1 MSQASNA
8 PSAASKHSEWQNA
21 PGEVEDTASSAGP
34 HGVGALPSM
43 SGHAEA
49 SVTVIAPNTAFM
61 MRHAQ

>member
-21 PGEVEDTASSAGP
+21 LGEVEDTTSSAGR
-34 HGVGALPSM
+34 HGASALPSM
-43 SGHAEA
+43 CGHAEA

-61 MRHAQ
+61 MRRAQ

>member
-8 PSAASKHSEWQNA
+8 PSAARKHSEWQNA

-34 HGVGALPSM
+34 HGASALSGM

-49 SVTVIAPNTAFM
+49 SVTAIAPNTAFM
-61 MRHAQ
+61 MRRA